1 MPIIVF
7 NPLRERALERF
18 ADPQNVME
26 MATRRSTPI
35 ASTYYQVRAGGD
47 AAALKGIAKALLQ
60 LEEEQGNVLDHAFI
74 AQHTQDSPPSPM
86 TSTPPAGRTSN
97 RSLA

>member
-1 MPIIVF
+1 MSYPRGVPIIVF

-35 ASTYYQVRAGGD
+35 ASTYYSTGRRRRGG
-47 AAALKGIAKALLQ
+47 AERIAKALLQ

-74 AQHTQDSPPSPM
+74 AQHT
-86 TSTPPAGRTSN
+86 GIHRL
-97 RSLA
+97 RR